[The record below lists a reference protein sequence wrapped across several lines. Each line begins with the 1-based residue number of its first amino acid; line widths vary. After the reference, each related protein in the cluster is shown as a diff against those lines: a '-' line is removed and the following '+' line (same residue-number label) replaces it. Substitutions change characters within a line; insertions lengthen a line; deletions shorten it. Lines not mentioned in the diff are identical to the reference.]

1 MFIAT
6 IATTKVPM
14 IYNLDFQ
21 PAILFAHVGFLPTLL
36 WFSFRAEPG
45 EPRHAAGHALVQAAA
60 QIGDPEDPEDPG
72 VPRAAEIADDP
83 ERPREISPA
92 GSWYQKWKRQF
103 TDFPITRIL
112 VPIYG
117 IFGVAN
123 MILANVTE
131 DSAGFWP
138 KATAVV
144 LSNGTNHLLAGPCF
158 EELSGF
164 VGLWPPS
171 PSPYNGIRA
180 LSSLSIYY
188 PPPGSSAVDALQSI
202 PEAALIPLHIGS
214 TLICFVIFI
223 LSFIKLNS
231 LEKRL
236 QRMYVMNLALSICLC
251 FLKSTPFFA
260 STSNTTQV

>member
-1 MFIAT
+1 LPGRI
-6 IATTKVPM
+6 
-14 IYNLDFQ
+14 IYY
-21 PAILFAHVGFLPTLL
+21 ILL

-45 EPRHAAGHALVQAAA
+45 EPRHAAAH
-60 QIGDPEDPEDPG
+60 IGDPEDTEDPG

-83 ERPREISPA
+83 EHPREIIPE
-92 GSWYQKWKRQF
+92 GTWYKKWKRQF

-123 MILANVTE
+123 LILANVTE

-144 LSNGTNHLLAGPCF
+144 LSNGTNHLLAGPYF
-158 EELSGF
+158 EDLSGF

-188 PPPGSSAVDALQSI
+188 PPPGSSAIDALQSI
-202 PEAALIPLHIGS
+202 PEAALIPLHAGS
-214 TLICFVIFI
+214 VLICFVIFI

-231 LEKRL
+231 LEERL
-236 QRMYVMNLALSICLC
+236 RRMYVTNLALSICLR
-251 FLKSTPFFA
+251 FLKSSMFFS